1 MKEKQ
6 PTTTTTNRHRK
17 LLLALPLLV
26 LPFVTL
32 AFWALGG
39 GKGAGNKSIQTAS
52 GLNLNLPDAKLKEDK
67 NANKLSYYQKAD
79 ADSLK
84 RREVMS
90 SDPYYK
96 DRIAGVQ
103 YHGFAANV
111 TVQDSAIAL
120 SHNLNTSSYN
130 TGPEDKERRIY
141 QKINE
146 LNKQINQPAERKINP
161 ESISHFPADQETSEE
176 FTNSVDRLQ
185 GMMQQV
191 NEKPETDLE
200 MQQLN
205 GTLDK
210 IMDLQ
215 HPDRIREKIKNE
227 SLKFKQKLFA
237 VSKEGTSNNISL
249 LDTGKNENKIN
260 GFYGLEAAAHL
271 TAHNTIEAVVHEAQV
286 LVNGAVVKLRLLDN
300 FFINETLVPKGN
312 FIFGTALLAGERLTI
327 SIQSIRAENSLFPV
341 KLDVYDLDGLEGIY
355 IPGAIARD
363 VAKQSADNGLQLM
376 ELSSM
381 DPSLKAQMAAGAIN
395 ATKNLLGKKIKQ
407 VKVLVKA
414 GYKVLL
420 RDKSNEE

>member
-6 PTTTTTNRHRK
+6 PTTTNRHRK

-39 GKGAGNKSIQTAS
+39 GKGAGNKSTQTAS

-191 NEKPETDLE
+191 NEKPETDPE

-210 IMDLQ
+210 IMDIQ

-237 VSKEGTSNNISL
+237 VSKEGTANNISL

-260 GFYGLEAAAHL
+260 GFYGLEAAAHSS
-271 TAHNTIEAVVHEAQV
+271 AHNTIEAVVHEAQV

-300 FFINETLVPKGN
+300 FFINGTLVPKGN